1 MKTIPTFEQFVNE
14 SINLAIELAK
24 VSDID
29 HTRITKWIS
38 QNLKNKADIL
48 KAKTGYKIDVSDL
61 SSAEV
66 SELKKYLKSQD
77 YLAESTNEA
86 LAADNQVI
94 DAVKEL
100 ALNIFGEKA
109 ILMIDQDM
117 IEITTAA
124 TSKSNVM
131 KFTKEVEI
139 ALNKT
144 KSEFDIEIDEKE
156 KTVKVYA

>member
-1 MKTIPTFEQFVNE
+1 MKIIPTFEQFVNE
-14 SINLAIELAK
+14 SSDLSIELVK

-29 HTRITKWIS
+29 HTRITKWIG
-38 QNLKNKADIL
+38 QNLKNGADIL

-61 SSAEV
+61 STSEV
-66 SELKKYLKSQD
+66 SKLKNYLKSQR
-77 YLAESTNEA
+77 YLSESTNEA

-94 DAVKEL
+94 DVVKEL

-117 IEITTAA
+117 IEISTAA
-124 TSKSNVM
+124 TSKSKVEE
-131 KFTKEVEI
+131 FIKEVNQ

-144 KSEFDIEIDEKE
+144 KSEFEIEFDEKE
-156 KTVKVYA
+156 KTVKVFA

>member
-1 MKTIPTFEQFVNE
+1 MKTIPTFEQFINE
-14 SINLAIELAK
+14 SSKFFIELAK

-29 HTRITKWIS
+29 HTRITKWIG
-38 QNLKNKADIL
+38 QNLKNSADIL
-48 KAKTGYKIDVSDL
+48 KEKTGYKIDASNL

-66 SELKKYLKSQD
+66 SDLRYFLRSQR

-94 DAVKEL
+94 DVVKEL

-117 IEITTAA
+117 IEISTAA

-131 KFTKEVEI
+131 TFTKEVEI